1 MSRKN
6 ETNFSGR
13 RRNTAGK
20 TLPPLNISTTNN
32 NNNNNQLV
40 IKLYIIGNQLYFI
53 LNLRLMHN
61 TEYEFIQLLI
71 F

>member
-20 TLPPLNISTTNN
+20 THMLPPLNINTNSNN
-32 NNNNNQLV
+32 NHNSQLV
-40 IKLYIIGNQLYFI
+40 IQLYVFGNI
-53 LNLRLMHN
+53 K
-61 TEYEFIQLLI
+61 YKI
-71 F
+71 FN

>member
-20 TLPPLNISTTNN
+20 THMLPPLNINTTNN

-40 IKLYIIGNQLYFI
+40 IKLYV
-53 LNLRLMHN
+53 
-61 TEYEFIQLLI
+61 I
-71 F
+71 FNVT